1 MIFINKETQRK
12 VSVPYNYVFSN
23 TFLLQVTVFDEKDG
37 HSKQDKQSNPKAY
50 LDNRCK
56 SILPVTKEE
65 ETLSTDK
72 VKLVYQ
78 ILILMIS
85 DG

>member
-1 MIFINKETQRK
+1 MF
-12 VSVPYNYVFSN
+12 
-23 TFLLQVTVFDEKDG
+23 FLLQVTVFDEKDG
-37 HSKQDKQSNPKAY
+37 HSKQDNQSNPKAY

-65 ETLSTDK
+65 VMTLSTDK

-78 ILILMIS
+78 ILILIIS

>member
-23 TFLLQVTVFDEKDG
+23 TFLLQVTVVDEKDG
-37 HSKQDKQSNPKAY
+37 HSKQDNQSNPKAY

-78 ILILMIS
+78 ILILIIS